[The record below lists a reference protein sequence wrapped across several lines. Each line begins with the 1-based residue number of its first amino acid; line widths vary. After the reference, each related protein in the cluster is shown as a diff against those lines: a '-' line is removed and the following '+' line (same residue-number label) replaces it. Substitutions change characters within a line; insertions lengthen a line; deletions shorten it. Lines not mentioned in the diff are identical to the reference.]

1 MTARGVLVAVTDH
14 AADRFRQRVRGTLD
28 PKLEIAGRVARG
40 HAAGRVSPG
49 ERGAV
54 LVRDPDNRE
63 LVYVCR
69 PDADELVVITVWEEG
84 ENPAVPRRFTDALQP
99 RRRRTGERFDDRSGL
114 VSVRMN
120 EMNTRPLGDSG
131 IQVSVVGLGCN
142 NFGRRV
148 DLAGTRAVIDAAVG
162 DGVTFLDTADIYG
175 PSGASEELMGEALN
189 GRRDQVVL
197 ATKFGKDMGDGNT
210 LPRGS
215 REYIHRAAE
224 ASLRRLRTD
233 VIDYYWMHEPDE
245 ATPIAETLGALQE
258 LIDAG
263 KVRAIGASNFDGAQ
277 LREADSAARADGLTR
292 VSAVQNHYRLLER
305 ADAERDGLPACRDLG
320 IGFVPFF
327 PLASGL
333 LTGKYRPGEDAPAG
347 TRLAGRG
354 EPATEAQFALI
365 GALERFAQERGIT
378 ILDVAIGALLA
389 EEPVVSVIAGAT
401 RPEQVHANA
410 GAGDWIPGE
419 SDHAALRELL
429 TSHPG

>member
-1 MTARGVLVAVTDH
+1 VLIAVTDH
-14 AADRFRQRVRGTLD
+14 AAERFRQRVRGTLD
-28 PKLEIAGRVARG
+28 PKTEIAGRVARA
-40 HAAGRVSPG
+40 HAAGGTSPG

-54 LVRDPDNRE
+54 LVRDLDNRE

-69 PDADELVVITVWEEG
+69 VGGASYDELVVITLWEEG
-84 ENPAVPRRFTDALQP
+84 DSAAVPRRFTDALEP
-99 RRRRTGERFDDRSGL
+99 RRRGRAPQARPTGL
-114 VSVRMN
+114 TSVRTMS

-131 IQVSVVGLGCN
+131 INASVVGLGCN

-148 DLAGTRAVIDAAVG
+148 DLAGTRAVIDAAIE

-175 PSGASEELMGEALN
+175 PSGASEELMGEALQ

-197 ATKFGKDMGDGNT
+197 ATKFGMDMHDGNT

-233 VIDYYWMHEPDE
+233 VIDYYWMHQPDE
-245 ATPIAETLGALQE
+245 VTPIAETLGALQE

-277 LREADSAARADGLTR
+277 LREADAAARADGVTR
-292 VSAVQNHYRLLER
+292 FSAVQNHYSLLER
-305 ADAERDGLPACRDLG
+305 GDAERDGLPACRELK

-333 LTGKYRPGEDAPAG
+333 LTGKYRPGEQAPAG
-347 TRLAGRG
+347 ARLSGRDA
-354 EPATEAQFALI
+354 PATEAQFALI
-365 GALERFAQERGIT
+365 AALERYAQDRGIT
-378 ILDVAIGALLA
+378 ILQVAIGALLA

-401 RPEQVHANA
+401 KPEQVHANA
-410 GAGDWIPGE
+410 AAGRWIP
-419 SDHAALRELL
+419 DDADRAALRDLL
-429 TSHPG
+429 DAHPG